1 MHEQKR
7 RLVQYAAA
15 FLLCM
20 TAGFFLLL
28 WRLGVPPIYAGL
40 IGLNTA
46 TLLLYGY
53 DKRQAVIGG
62 TRVPEAALHV
72 AALLGAS
79 PGALLAQIL
88 FRHKTRK
95 RSFRVVFMLI
105 VLLQVVVIYGYWRYT
120 HG

>member
-1 MHEQKR
+1 MHKQKH
-7 RLVQYAAA
+7 RLIQYAAVFVLCIA
-15 FLLCM
+15 AGLL
-20 TAGFFLLL
+20 AAL

-40 IGLNTA
+40 IALNAA

-53 DKRQAVIGG
+53 DKRQAVTGG
-62 TRVPEAALHV
+62 TRVPEAALHL
-72 AALLGAS
+72 AALCGGS

-95 RSFRVVFMLI
+95 LGFKAVFIAI